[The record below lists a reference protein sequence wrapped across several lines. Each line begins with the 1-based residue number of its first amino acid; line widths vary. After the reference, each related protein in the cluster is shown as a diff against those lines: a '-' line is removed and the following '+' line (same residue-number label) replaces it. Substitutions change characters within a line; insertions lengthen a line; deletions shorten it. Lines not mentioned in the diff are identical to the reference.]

1 MSLALVHSRACAGF
15 KAPPV
20 VIEVHLSKGLPGFSI
35 AGLPETAVKES
46 RHRVRSAIINSHF
59 DFPVRRITV
68 NLAPADLPKEG
79 GRFDLPIA
87 LGILAASGQIPG
99 EVLSSYEII
108 GELALSGELRP
119 CHGIIPAA
127 IATKETGRRL
137 ILPEINSVES
147 AWVSHLTTYG
157 AKSLREVVAHLLN
170 YAPLPEAKPS
180 QTAVTEKCLDLSEVH
195 GQMHGRRA
203 LEISAAGRHSLLMIG
218 PPGSG
223 KTMLASRLPGILPPL
238 AEAEALDV
246 AAVYSVS
253 RLGFHFGDWGR
264 RPFRAPHHSAS
275 SPALIGGG
283 NPPTPGEISLAHH
296 GVLFLDE
303 LPEFNRTVLE
313 SLREPLESGR
323 VLVSRAGNQAAFPAD
338 FQLIAAM
345 NPCPCGYL
353 GDVKGR
359 CCCTRD
365 QVQRYQNKISG
376 PLLDRIDMYLPVQP
390 LAPAQLMDSDKSMT
404 NEPSALVRARVCQ
417 AREIQLQ
424 RQGKSNA
431 LLSVTEISVQC
442 RLSTPDQAF
451 LSETIEALGLSA
463 RAYHRILKVARTIA
477 DLAGGENIHRPQL
490 QEAISY
496 RRNLLK
502 PF

>member
-1 MSLALVHSRACAGF
+1 MSLAVVHSRACAGI
-15 KAPPV
+15 KAPAV

-46 RHRVRSAIINSHF
+46 RHRVRSAIINSNF
-59 DFPVRRITV
+59 EFPVRRITV

-87 LGILAASGQIPG
+87 LGILAASGQIPR
-99 EVLSSYEII
+99 EVLSIYEII

-119 CHGIIPAA
+119 CQGIIPVA
-127 IATKETGRRL
+127 IAAKEAGRSL
-137 ILPEINSVES
+137 ILPEANSKES
-147 AWVSHLTTYG
+147 AWVSQLITYG
-157 AKSLREVVAHLLN
+157 ATSLKEVVAHLLN
-170 YAPLPEAKPS
+170 HAPLPETQPPLS
-180 QTAVTEKCLDLSEVH
+180 FFSEKSLNLSDVQ

-203 LEISAAGRHSLLMIG
+203 LEIAAAGRHSLLMIG
-218 PPGSG
+218 SPGSG

-238 AEAEALDV
+238 VEAEALDV
-246 AAVYSVS
+246 ASIYSVS
-253 RLGFHFGDWGR
+253 RAGFNFSDWGK
-264 RPFRAPHHSAS
+264 RPFRSPHHSAS
-275 SPALIGGG
+275 SPALIGGC
-283 NPPTPGEISLAHH
+283 NPPLPGEISLAHH

-303 LPEFNRTVLE
+303 LPEFSRAVLE
-313 SLREPLESGR
+313 GLREPLESGQ
-323 VLVSRAGNQAAFPAD
+323 VMVSRAGNQATFPAD

-353 GDVKGR
+353 GDAKDR

-365 QVQRYQNKISG
+365 QIHRYQNRISG

-390 LAPAQLMDSDKSMT
+390 VAPSQLMKNEISVT
-404 NEPSALVRARVCQ
+404 NESSALVRERVSRAQ
-417 AREIQLQ
+417 KIQLQ

-431 LLSVTEISVQC
+431 LLNVEEISVQC
-442 RLSTPDQAF
+442 RLSSVDQSF
-451 LSETIEALGLSA
+451 LSEAIETLGLSA
-463 RAYHRILKVARTIA
+463 RAYHRILKLARTIA
-477 DLAGGENIHRPQL
+477 DLAAYENIQRPQL

-502 PF
+502 NF